1 MSGRLPPALDGAQ
14 LVPVPPGE
22 KAARSKGWPQIR
34 LLPAETQEHLASG
47 GNVAMRLGRASGD
60 LVDADLDCIEAM
72 ALAPIYLP
80 ATGATFGRPSK
91 PSSHRLYR
99 SPGAVYASFADPL
112 DGSMLLELRADGR
125 DGGAHLTLI
134 PPSVADG
141 ERREWHGDAIEPAVV
156 VAAVLARRMTWL
168 AIGCLT
174 MRYVSEH
181 AARRPGS
188 DLPMLLWEADH
199 ALGHA
204 VYRWIGEPAPDEPR
218 RYPRPR
224 SEMSREEI
232 DLAELV
238 ARIPNA
244 FDWVEWNRLGM
255 AIYAASGGSQDGF
268 IAFDDLSA
276 RSPKYD
282 PHAVRERW
290 ANYHRSPPSR
300 IGLGSLVHRA
310 REAGW
315 RRRGAA

>member
-34 LLPAETQEHLASG
+34 LSPAETQEHLASG

-156 VAAVLARRMTWL
+156 PDGRDRTCRCCYGRPITRLVTPSTAGSESRHRMN
-168 AIGCLT
+168 
-174 MRYVSEH
+174 
-181 AARRPGS
+181 
-188 DLPMLLWEADH
+188 
-199 ALGHA
+199 
-204 VYRWIGEPAPDEPR
+204 PDD
-218 RYPRPR
+218 
-224 SEMSREEI
+224 I
-232 DLAELV
+232 
-238 ARIPNA
+238 
-244 FDWVEWNRLGM
+244 
-255 AIYAASGGSQDGF
+255 
-268 IAFDDLSA
+268 
-276 RSPKYD
+276 
-282 PHAVRERW
+282 
-290 ANYHRSPPSR
+290 
-300 IGLGSLVHRA
+300 RA
-310 REAGW
+310 RDPK
-315 RRRGAA
+315 